1 MNGRWSEYLNPG
13 TTLVMGVLNVTPDS
27 FSDGG
32 LFTDVDTA
40 VEHGRRLIR
49 EGADILDIGGQSTR
63 PGASPITTGEELD
76 RVCPVVERLLKE
88 TATPISIDTF
98 SPKVAEECLALGA
111 AILNDVSGLQ
121 DPEMQR
127 TAARHEVP
135 VVLMHMRG
143 TPQTMQHGIVYK
155 DVVDD
160 LKGFFEKRIADAER
174 AGVHEIMIDPGIG
187 FGKTA
192 EYNLEILRRL
202 GEFKTLGRPL
212 LVGPSRKSF
221 IGSITG
227 RPVDDRVDGTIAAC
241 VISAMR
247 GADVVRVHDVGRVKQ
262 ALKIADAVRGAA
274 VPAAAAS
281 L

>member
-32 LFTDVDTA
+32 LFNDVDTA

-63 PGASPITTGEELD
+63 PGASPITTREELD
-76 RVCPVVERLLKE
+76 RVFPVVERLLKE
-88 TATPISIDTF
+88 TATPLSIDTF
-98 SPKVAEECLALGA
+98 SPRVAEECLALGA

-143 TPQTMQHGIVYK
+143 TPQTMQQDIVYE

-160 LKGFFEKRIADAER
+160 LKGFFEKRIAQAER

-192 EYNLEILRRL
+192 EHNLEILRRL

-227 RPVDDRVDGTIAAC
+227 QPVDDRVDGTIAAC

-262 ALKIADAVRGAA
+262 ALKVADAVRGAA